1 MKPAAEPTPGEIVET
16 TTRRRVVPA
25 TESQSNQ
32 TPELWEYL
40 RTLAQRNDPNDWARH
55 MTYVYRV
62 EPTPSITLLK
72 SANQFLTMPNGQQV
86 SLADQEEIEFALNQ
100 NFGGGTFRI
109 IVKKGPQWATQ
120 ARFSLGGPV
129 RTLTIP
135 IDTGQ
140 PTAGGS
146 SSMPLGTGDPTAAV
160 AGRAFDALSSQER
173 QSAEIGF
180 AAMRTAAD
188 VMQRFAAPGATA
200 TPQDELMRE
209 VLAELR
215 ASRRSGMS
223 LQEILAAAGSVVAL
237 FKELGI
243 LGGNAN
249 PMVGQVMEIAMK
261 RLLEPPTSGNPV
273 NTGAALVQ
281 MLPTIGNHFVEGLRE
296 FAKVRENEAKII
308 AMQRAG
314 VPVATPGQNP
324 QVLPP
329 VPPNG
334 GQPQPQPANGAPSV
348 EFVDRKIIEF
358 IKAPT
363 LSAEQAADEAMSFL
377 DSLDPHAVVQLASLG
392 ETGLLQL
399 FSARPILQQAT
410 SNMPRLV
417 EFIRAFLRMHAEDV
431 ASEQA
436 QAATAPAK
444 PPLPN

>member
-25 TESQSNQ
+25 TESQNAQ

-62 EPTPSITLLK
+62 EPPPSITLLK

-120 ARFSLGGPV
+120 ARFALGGPV
-129 RTLTIP
+129 RVLTIP

-140 PTAGGS
+140 PTAGAGS
-146 SSMPLGTGDPTAAV
+146 SSTPFATGDATAAV
-160 AGRAFDALSSQER
+160 AGRAFDALTSQER

-188 VMQRFAAPGATA
+188 VMQRFAAPGASA
-200 TPQDELMRE
+200 IPQDELMRE

-215 ASRRSGMS
+215 AQRRGMS
-223 LQEILAAAGSVVAL
+223 LQEILAAAGSVIAL

-261 RLLEPPTSGNPV
+261 RLLEPPAASGNPV
-273 NTGAALVQ
+273 TTSAALVQ
-281 MLPTIGNHFVEGLRE
+281 MLPTIGNQFVEGLRE
-296 FAKVRENEAKII
+296 FAKVRENEAKIL
-308 AMQRAG
+308 AMQRSG
-314 VPVATPGQNP
+314 VPVAPGQNP

-329 VPPNG
+329 VPSNG

-358 IKAPT
+358 IKAPN

-377 DSLDPHAVVQLASLG
+377 DALDQHAVAQLASLG
-392 ETGLLQL
+392 EAGLLQL
-399 FSARPILQQAT
+399 FSSRPILQQAT
-410 SNMPRLV
+410 ANMPRLM
-417 EFIRAFLRMHAEDV
+417 EFIRAFLRMHAED
-431 ASEQA
+431 AAAEG
-436 QAATAPAK
+436 QAAPSPAK